1 MSVTTYQAI
10 GREIIGPHLV
20 TSDAA
25 FQQIINGIKEWV
37 YAG

>member
-37 YAG
+37 HAG